1 MLITG
6 DGRVNRGVQEILKYT
21 NIKKITPEDFLD
33 KKFDYPVFC
42 NLDTKDYVMHKEN
55 KKFELEH
62 FINYPKEY
70 RSQSFEYLKESDI
83 YISAHYWDPSSPK
96 IFTKNQ
102 ITDFTKLKIIG
113 DVTCDVDGSVPSTI
127 KSTTIEHPNF
137 YINKGTFEETSES
150 QNALAVM
157 AVDNLPSELPRDSS
171 REFGNG
177 IVNEVIPFI
186 LGIDDG
192 RILNA
197 TITEDGRFLD
207 KYSYL
212 KDYIDSK

>member
-1 MLITG
+1 MYW
-6 DGRVNRGVQEILKYT
+6 N
-21 NIKKITPEDFLD
+21 

-42 NLDTKDYVMHKEN
+42 NLDTKDYVIHNKN
-55 KKFELEH
+55 KKFELDH
-62 FINYPKEY
+62 FINYPREY
-70 RSQSFEYLKESDI
+70 QGKTFEYLKESDI

-137 YINKGTFEETSES
+137 YINKGTFEETSEIE
-150 QNALAVM
+150 NALAVM

-212 KDYIDSK
+212 KDYIDS